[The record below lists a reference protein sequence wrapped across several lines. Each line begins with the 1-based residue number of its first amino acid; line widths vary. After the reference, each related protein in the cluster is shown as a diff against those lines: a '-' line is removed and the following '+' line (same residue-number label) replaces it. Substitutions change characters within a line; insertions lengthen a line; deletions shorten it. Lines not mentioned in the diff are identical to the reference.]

1 MTCPKDVTLPH
12 HTHSTYI
19 IQNSLECS
27 PLMDSYYAIN
37 THDIRPT
44 HCMQASDHT
53 CITHTTHMSHTHA
66 RMHVHPSGRLWGFC
80 FVRILLRE
88 RCFILAAEA
97 TSPTKTHKG
106 FSKECSLLLTSIT
119 CLINSQAWFED
130 LTWGLISI
138 QGKINGE
145 LRGLLCWVSG
155 I

>member
-12 HTHSTYI
+12 HTPPTYI
-19 IQNSLECS
+19 IRNSLKRS
-27 PLMDSYYAIN
+27 PLWTHTMPSICMIYAPHILHASLRPHMHY
-37 THDIRPT
+37 THRS
-44 HCMQASDHT
+44 H
-53 CITHTTHMSHTHA
+53 ITHTCLHA
-66 RMHVHPSGRLWGFC
+66 HPSGRLWGFC
-80 FVRILLRE
+80 IVNVLLRE
-88 RCFILAAEA
+88 RCFILATEA
-97 TSPTKTHKG
+97 TSPTKMHKD

-145 LRGLLCWVSG
+145 LRGLMCRVSG